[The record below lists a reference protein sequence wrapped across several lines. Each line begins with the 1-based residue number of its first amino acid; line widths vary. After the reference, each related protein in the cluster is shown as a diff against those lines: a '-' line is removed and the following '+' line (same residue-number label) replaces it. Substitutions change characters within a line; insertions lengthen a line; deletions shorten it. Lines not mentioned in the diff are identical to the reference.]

1 MAEHALEWFIGTQSS
16 RCSRDQRRLLFIWWA
31 GVSTSPLQLLAY
43 GGGGGG
49 RGAPLKRF
57 WVYVQEYG
65 ITLSSVLTAKHDS
78 TANFWPEIKL
88 QENDKKTNKQ
98 SARLLAN
105 WCSWCFRWRE
115 QSYSIIWLWEMVLRP
130 CLPRFA
136 SLQLLQPSY
145 PSKARGVT
153 VNQDDNVLVCM
164 PSANY
169 WVNHSF
175 SARGKKNA
183 IN

>member
-115 QSYSIIWLWEMVLRP
+115 QSALEKVIPLFDYEKWF
-130 CLPRFA
+130 CA
-136 SLQLLQPSY
+136 
-145 PSKARGVT
+145 
-153 VNQDDNVLVCM
+153 LVCLV
-164 PSANY
+164 SLHYNFYSLHTLQRHAELQ
-169 WVNHSF
+169 
-175 SARGKKNA
+175 
-183 IN
+183 